1 MTTKDIVNEKLNE
14 LEQSLLN
21 QDHINTPIEFL
32 TQLASLSKYFHLMS
46 DEDRDY
52 VVVHELCHML
62 EHNHSSK
69 YWKYVERHVPNW
81 RECREWLK
89 HNELAKDL

>member
-32 TQLASLSKYFHLMS
+32 TQLVSLSKYFQKTPMS
-46 DEDRDY
+46 PLI
-52 VVVHELCHML
+52 VLNV
-62 EHNHSSK
+62 S
-69 YWKYVERHVPNW
+69 
-81 RECREWLK
+81 
-89 HNELAKDL
+89 

>member
-1 MTTKDIVNEKLNE
+1 MTTKDIVNEKLNQ

-32 TQLASLSKYFHLMS
+32 TQLASLSNYFHLMS

-52 VVVHELCHML
+52 V
-62 EHNHSSK
+62 K
-69 YWKYVERHVPNW
+69 YSCIAMEDN
-81 RECREWLK
+81 L
-89 HNELAKDL
+89 

>member
-1 MTTKDIVNEKLNE
+1 MTTKDIVNKNLNQ

-32 TQLASLSKYFHLMS
+32 IQLVSLSKYFHLMS

-52 VVVHELCHML
+52 VNCAKEAL
-62 EHNHSSK
+62 EDQI
-69 YWKYVERHVPNW
+69 EW
-81 RECREWLK
+81 RI
-89 HNELAKDL
+89 

>member
-14 LEQSLLN
+14 LEHVRLN
-21 QDHINTPIEFL
+21 QDHLNNPIEFI

-52 VVVHELCHML
+52 VNCAKEAL
-62 EHNHSSK
+62 EDQI
-69 YWKYVERHVPNW
+69 EW
-81 RECREWLK
+81 RI
-89 HNELAKDL
+89 